1 MLQEISL
8 AEYGEFVNVYRGNG
22 ILSVAD
28 EAKKIPLACTFEAGQ
43 RIDGKIILLCHE
55 LPRGFSFYFRIGG
68 EKAKKFE
75 GKTEEGYL
83 IRSNEAERGLNRMGY
98 LPKSK
103 RNDENLAFN
112 LTELSIFYSEGK
124 CHELHFGIS
133 NFEFDKNDSFDNGKD
148 DKIIIPLTKEEKIEI
163 SFKKLNDYD
172 NKINRIWTL
181 RGIDVTCEL
190 ILKISNKN
198 DLNKLIELID
208 DICFLLSVKN
218 GTKITWIYY
227 DIFDKNGDTISRNH
241 TWKVTKAYQ
250 PLDIFYLNK
259 LCTMTT
265 KKFLEES
272 YLHFMDYREILRLK
286 RGVIDA
292 YLDAKAESDYIE
304 TRGGKIALAIEF
316 LKNEYLASKGQDS
329 EYVIPPADFE
339 KYRESIHQVL
349 FCLLKLQGLKENK
362 QIESISDKNKIFQ
375 LNRRSFRNIFT
386 EIVRKFD
393 ISITE
398 DEITLFINCRDSL
411 VHRGN
416 FYCKT
421 CQNDEKQ
428 KCEPLHSYMSEY
440 FFMVNML
447 DRIFLKILGQDDKTI
462 KVDWRNPSEK
472 MKNWLK

>member
-1 MLQEISL
+1 MNSNKKFILQEISL

-28 EAKKIPLACTFEAGQ
+28 KAEEIPLACTFEAGQ

-68 EKAKKFE
+68 EQAKKFE

-83 IRSNEAERGLNRMGY
+83 IRSNEAERGLNRIGY
-98 LPKSK
+98 LPKSN

-133 NFEFDKNDSFDNGKD
+133 NFEFDKNDSLDNGKD

-163 SFKKLNDYD
+163 FFKKLNDYD

-181 RGIDVTCEL
+181 RGIDVTCEF

-227 DIFDKNGDTISRNH
+227 EIYDKNGETISRNH

-250 PLDIFYLNK
+250 PLDIFYCCENSSIQ
-259 LCTMTT
+259 TI
-265 KKFLEES
+265 KFLEDS
-272 YLHFMDYREILRLK
+272 YPYFMKYRDLLRLK

-292 YLDAKAESDYIE
+292 YLDAKAEADYIE

-316 LKNEYLASKGQDS
+316 LKNEYLASKGENS
-329 EYVIPPADFE
+329 EYIFPPQEF
-339 KYRESIHQVL
+339 KKSISSISDAMVNA
-349 FCLLKLQGLKENK
+349 LKLQGL
-362 QIESISDKNKIFQ
+362 SDQNKIRLISGEKKIEG
-375 LNRRSFRNIFT
+375 LNRRSFG
-386 EIVRKFD
+386 
-393 ISITE
+393 S
-398 DEITLFINCRDSL
+398 
-411 VHRGN
+411 
-416 FYCKT
+416 
-421 CQNDEKQ
+421 
-428 KCEPLHSYMSEY
+428 
-440 FFMVNML
+440 
-447 DRIFLKILGQDDKTI
+447 IFLE
-462 KVDWRNPSEK
+462 RSS
-472 MKNWLK
+472 KNFMSASLLMRLPYS